1 MLLIVFDQALRGE
14 TAAWIKAVIKWSV
27 DRRVKGVVL
36 AGALSD
42 SDMWAAEGSIVAMFD
57 DEPEQSLQ
65 SAASAA
71 AGVIV
76 VTTGPSGDS
85 RRKLGLDTS
94 ESSTVALGVVVVSKK
109 PIDGRRLRF
118 PLAADWV
125 RVVSPT
131 VSRAGQ
137 RSLGKVG
144 RWAAES
150 AAAPH
155 RLGRLDGPL
164 RREVAAETAMDQV
177 RDLLQEEGVEEFQI
191 RGTDAMYVLR
201 SDGSREKRSSPFG
214 GDTEL
219 IDAIKF
225 LAAYGG
231 DHPQR
236 FDQLDPRL
244 DIQISG
250 QWRLHAE
257 AYVTSPP
264 NMVLRFN
271 RGRTGLSELSVAD
284 SRLKAVLQQ
293 AVSGKVRAN
302 LVIASTM
309 GGGKTTLCQAL
320 LAKVPEMERIDTIE
334 DTPELRLAAHDIHP
348 NTYERLTRDANN
360 DGFGKHSM
368 SDHIR
373 DAKRANTSKLVVGEV
388 RGEGTLA
395 LLDAMSSGLDGCL
408 VTVHSRPGAA
418 VIEKLIAYA
427 VVEGADAEYARR
439 QIASAVHL
447 LVWLGRNTYGDRV
460 VGDVTELVGID
471 ERTSLIRTQQRWS
484 YRPGDRWA
492 SPVGGSPD
500 GRLGELYEAAGVRL

>member
-1 MLLIVFDQALRGE
+1 MLLVVFDSQLRGE
-14 TAAWIKAVIKWSV
+14 TAGWVKTVVKWSV

-36 AGALSD
+36 VGSLSD
-42 SDMWAAEGSIVAMFD
+42 AGVWEAEGSIVAMFD
-57 DEPEQSLQ
+57 DEPRQSLQ
-65 SAASAA
+65 AAASAA
-71 AGVIV
+71 AGVMV
-76 VTTGPSGDS
+76 VTAGTPADT
-85 RRKLGLDTS
+85 RRQLGLDNG
-94 ESSTVALGVVVVSKK
+94 EASTVPLGVVVVSDR
-109 PIDGRRLRF
+109 PVDERAIGF
-118 PLAADWV
+118 PAAADWV
-125 RVVSPT
+125 RAVPPVAT
-131 VSRAGQ
+131 RTGQ
-137 RSLGKVG
+137 RSIGKVG
-144 RWAAES
+144 RWAAGL
-150 AAAPH
+150 ATAPH
-155 RLGRLDGPL
+155 RLARLDGGL
-164 RREVAAETAMDQV
+164 RREAAAETAIDKV
-177 RDLLQEEGVEEFQI
+177 RDLLAEEDVEEFQI
-191 RGTDAMYVLR
+191 RGAEAMYVLR
-201 SDGSREKRSSPFG
+201 SDGARERRASPFG
-214 GDTEL
+214 AETEL

-225 LAAYGG
+225 LATYGG
-231 DHPQR
+231 DNPQR

-271 RGRTGLSELSVAD
+271 RGRTPLGDLDVAD
-284 SRLKAVLQQ
+284 VRLKAVLRE
-293 AVSGKVRAN
+293 AVSGGVRAN

-320 LAKVPEMERIDTIE
+320 LTEVPDTERIDTIE
-334 DTPELRLAAHDIHP
+334 DTPELRLAAHGIHA

-360 DGFGKHSM
+360 DGYGKHSM

-408 VTVHSRPGAA
+408 VTIHSRPGAA
-418 VIEKLIAYA
+418 VIEKLVAYA

-447 LVWLGRNTYGDRV
+447 LVWLGRNTYGERV

-471 ERTSLIRTQQRWS
+471 ESTSLLRTVQRWS

-492 SPVGGSPD
+492 IPVGTAPG
-500 GRLGELYEAAGVRL
+500 GRLGEIYAAAGVTL

>member
-14 TAAWIKAVIKWSV
+14 TAAWVKAVIKWSV
-27 DRRVKGVVL
+27 DRRLQGVVMV
-36 AGALSD
+36 GKLSD
-42 SDMWAAEGSIVAMFD
+42 GDVWAAEGAIVAMFD
-57 DEPEQSLQ
+57 DEPQQSLHA
-65 SAASAA
+65 AASAA
-71 AGVIV
+71 AGVITV
-76 VTTGPSGDS
+76 VDGPTDDCRG
-85 RRKLGLDTS
+85 RLGLNTADA
-94 ESSTVALGVVVVSKK
+94 SSVPLGVVVVTDK
-109 PIDGRRLRF
+109 PIDQRRVGF
-118 PLAADWV
+118 GLAADWV
-125 RVVSPT
+125 KAVSPIA
-131 VSRAGQ
+131 SRASQ
-137 RSLGKVG
+137 RSLGKIG
-144 RWAAES
+144 RWSAEL

-155 RLGRLDGPL
+155 RLAQLDGTL
-164 RREVAAETAMDQV
+164 RREAAAETAMDQV
-177 RDLLQEEGVEEFQI
+177 RELLQEEGVEEFQI
-191 RGTDAMYVLR
+191 RGADAMYVLR
-201 SDGSREKRSSPFG
+201 SDGTRQRRSSPF
-214 GDTEL
+214 DTESEL

-271 RGRTGLSELSVAD
+271 RGRTGLEELSVAD
-284 SRLKAVLQQ
+284 GRLTAVLQQ
-293 AVSGKVRAN
+293 AVSGRIRAN

-320 LAKVPEMERIDTIE
+320 LAKVAEMERIDTIE
-334 DTPELRLAAHDIHP
+334 DTPELRLAAHGIHS
-348 NTYERLTRDANN
+348 NTYERLTRDPNN

-373 DAKRANTSKLVVGEV
+373 DAKRANTAKLVVGEV

-418 VIEKLIAYA
+418 VIEKLVAYA

-439 QIASAVHL
+439 QIAAAVHL
-447 LVWLGRNTYGDRV
+447 LVWMGRNTYGERV

-471 ERTSLIRTQQRWS
+471 EHTSLIRTRQRWHC
-484 YRPGDRWA
+484 RPGDKWA
-492 SPVGGSPD
+492 SPVGGAPN
-500 GRLGELYEAAGVRL
+500 GRLGELYKAAGVRL

>member
-1 MLLIVFDQALRGE
+1 MLLMVFERTLQGE
-14 TAAWIKAVIKWSV
+14 TAAWVKAVVKWSV

-36 AGALSD
+36 VGALSD
-42 SDMWAAEGSIVAMFD
+42 GDVWDAEGSIVAMFD
-57 DEPEQSLQ
+57 DEPEQSLRA
-65 SAASAA
+65 AASAA
-71 AGVIV
+71 AGVMV
-76 VTTGPSGDS
+76 VTSGSAGDA
-85 RRKLGLDTS
+85 RRRLGLDAG
-94 ESSTVALGVVVVSKK
+94 EAAMAPLGVVVVSDE
-109 PIDGRRLRF
+109 PIDERALGF
-118 PLAADWV
+118 PLAAEWV

-131 VSRAGQ
+131 ASRAAQ
-137 RSLGKVG
+137 RTLGKVG
-144 RWAAES
+144 RWAAGL

-155 RLGRLDGPL
+155 RLARLDGTL
-164 RREVAAETAMDQV
+164 RREMAAETATDKV

-191 RGTDAMYVLR
+191 RGADAMYVLS
-201 SDGSREKRSSPFG
+201 SDGSRERRSSPFATE
-214 GDTEL
+214 TEL

-231 DHPQR
+231 DNPQR

-271 RGRTGLSELSVAD
+271 RGRTELGDLDVAD
-284 SRLKAVLQQ
+284 ARLKAVLQQ
-293 AVSGKVRAN
+293 AVSGSVRAN

-320 LAKVPEMERIDTIE
+320 LSEVPEVERIDTIE
-334 DTPELRLAAHDIHP
+334 DTPELRLAAHGIHP

-360 DGFGKHSM
+360 DGYGKHSM

-408 VTVHSRPGAA
+408 VTIHSRPGPA
-418 VIEKLIAYA
+418 VIEKLVAYA

-447 LVWLGRNTYGDRV
+447 LVWLGRNTSGERV
-460 VGDVTELVGID
+460 VGDVTELLGID
-471 ERTSLIRTQQRWS
+471 EGTSMIRTRQRWS

-492 SPVGGSPD
+492 SPVGGPPE
-500 GRLGELYEAAGVRL
+500 GRLAELYGAAGVIL

>member
-1 MLLIVFDQALRGE
+1 MLLILFDRELRGE
-14 TAAWIKAVIKWSV
+14 TAAWMKATIKWSV

-42 SDMWAAEGSIVAMFD
+42 GDVWGAQGSIVAMFD
-57 DEPEQSLQ
+57 DEPEQILG
-65 SAASAA
+65 ATASAA

-76 VTTGPSGDS
+76 VSTGRPDAV
-85 RRKLGLDTS
+85 REKLGLNTS
-94 ESSTVALGVVVVSKK
+94 EAAAVPLGLVVVTDP
-109 PIDGRRLRF
+109 PINAREIGLA
-118 PLAADWV
+118 LAADWV
-125 RVVSPT
+125 KAMSPIAT
-131 VSRAGQ
+131 KAGQ
-137 RSLGKVG
+137 RSLAKVG
-144 RWAAES
+144 RWAAEL

-155 RLGRLDGPL
+155 RLARLDGTL
-164 RREVAAETAMDQV
+164 RREVAAETALDQV
-177 RDLLQEEGVEEFQI
+177 RDLLAEDGVEEFQI
-191 RGTDAMYVLR
+191 RGADAMYVLL
-201 SDGSREKRSSPFG
+201 SDETREKRPSPFG
-214 GDTEL
+214 TEGEL
-219 IDAIKF
+219 VDAIKF

-231 DHPQR
+231 DNPQR

-271 RGRTGLSELSVAD
+271 RGRTGLDELSVAD
-284 SRLKAVLQQ
+284 HRLKAVLQQ
-293 AVSGKVRAN
+293 SVSGRVRAN

-320 LAKVPEMERIDTIE
+320 LAKVPELERVDTIE
-334 DTPELRLAAHDIHP
+334 DTPELRLAAHGIHD

-368 SDHIR
+368 ADHIR

-408 VTVHSRPGAA
+408 VTIHSRPGTA
-418 VIEKLIAYA
+418 VIEKLVAYA

-447 LVWLGRNTYGDRV
+447 TVWLGRNTQGERV

-471 ERTSLIRTQQRWS
+471 ENNSLIRTRQRWS
-484 YRPGDRWA
+484 YCPGDRWA
-492 SPVGGSPD
+492 TPVGGPPK
-500 GRLGELYEAAGVRL
+500 GRLGELYDAAGVTL